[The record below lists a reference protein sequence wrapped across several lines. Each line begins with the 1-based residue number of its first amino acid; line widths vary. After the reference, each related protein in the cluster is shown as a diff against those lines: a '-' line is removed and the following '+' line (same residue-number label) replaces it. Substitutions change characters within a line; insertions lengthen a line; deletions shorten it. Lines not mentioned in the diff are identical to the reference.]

1 MKNWKASFLG
11 SQKHNASFEDDD
23 LIAPVPL
30 IHAAQFLAD
39 DCPNKSLPRLST
51 KAAKLTLLFLCIIV
65 KHTWRKYSRSC
76 IANHEYWFRGFI
88 DSA

>member
-1 MKNWKASFLG
+1 MDNTVIEELESFIFLG

-39 DCPNKSLPRLST
+39 DCPNKSLRRNHSRKIDAPVSVDHRQAYL
-51 KAAKLTLLFLCIIV
+51 AKIFSLLHCQ
-65 KHTWRKYSRSC
+65 SR
-76 IANHEYWFRGFI
+76 ILV
-88 DSA
+88 

>member
-1 MKNWKASFLG
+1 MSFVAGVSFRILAKFYDMDNTVIEELESFIFLG

-39 DCPNKSLPRLST
+39 DCPNKSLP
-51 KAAKLTLLFLCIIV
+51 
-65 KHTWRKYSRSC
+65 
-76 IANHEYWFRGFI
+76 
-88 DSA
+88 